1 MRTLLALLLAVT
13 TTTGTATAT
22 ARRPNFVFL
31 VSEDNSIHYLR
42 LYGAKLGQ
50 TPNIDRMAANGLTFN
65 HAFSCSP
72 VCSVA
77 RSTLAT
83 GIFAPRGGFQY
94 HRKSKPARLPAGFQ
108 PWSATLRAA
117 GYYTTNRRK
126 TDYNFVGPIKAFWNQ
141 SSRQASWRNRPKTD
155 MPFFHMQS
163 FGQSHESSLH
173 FPLRVMEQQKTT
185 TPPEEVTLAPYHPD
199 TPAVLADY
207 QLYYD
212 EITRLDAYYPTR
224 TEIGILQAH
233 IPEIAEAIGTR
244 ARIRS

>member
-1 MRTLLALLLAVT
+1 MFRQLLIAIALLMSSGLSVSA
-13 TTTGTATAT
+13 A
-22 ARRPNFVFL
+22 RPNILFL
-31 VSEDNSIHYLR
+31 FADDQRPDTIAA
-42 LYGAKLGQ
+42 YGNRYIK

-141 SSRQASWRNRPKTD
+141 SSRQASWRNRP
-155 MPFFHMQS
+155 
-163 FGQSHESSLH
+163 
-173 FPLRVMEQQKTT
+173 RN
-185 TPPEEVTLAPYHPD
+185 
-199 TPAVLADY
+199 
-207 QLYYD
+207 
-212 EITRLDAYYPTR
+212 R
-224 TEIGILQAH
+224 
-233 IPEIAEAIGTR
+233 
-244 ARIRS
+244 